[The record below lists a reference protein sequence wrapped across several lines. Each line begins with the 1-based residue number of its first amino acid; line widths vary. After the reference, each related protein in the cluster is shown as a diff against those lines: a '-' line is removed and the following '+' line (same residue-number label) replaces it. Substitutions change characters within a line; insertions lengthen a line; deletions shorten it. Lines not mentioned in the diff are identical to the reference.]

1 MHTLRLA
8 SPNDLTRSP
17 FARAA
22 DPFVRCLIA
31 SGNRSAPPF
40 RFIHRELIMP
50 NRFIKKSAAFAAI
63 VAAAIAL
70 QGCAVALPPPPASN
84 PADIHAPE
92 SASAPL
98 HPALVAT
105 SRTFFSPD
113 ASDPA
118 ERQMEMSKT
127 KAEAISP
134 NEKKIVVAPG
144 EAYFT
149 CPMHSEI
156 HQAKP
161 GQCPICGMTLVEK
174 SSGPGGVKP

>member
-1 MHTLRLA
+1 
-8 SPNDLTRSP
+8 
-17 FARAA
+17 
-22 DPFVRCLIA
+22 
-31 SGNRSAPPF
+31 
-40 RFIHRELIMP
+40 MP
-50 NRFIKKSAAFAAI
+50 NRSTTQKSAAFAAV

-84 PADIHAPE
+84 TAHIHAPE

-98 HPALVAT
+98 RPALVAT
-105 SRTFFSPD
+105 SGTFLSPD
-113 ASDPA
+113 AGDPA

-127 KAEAISP
+127 KAEATSP
-134 NEKKIVVAPG
+134 NEKKIAVTPG
-144 EAYFT
+144 EVYFT

-156 HQAKP
+156 HQPKP